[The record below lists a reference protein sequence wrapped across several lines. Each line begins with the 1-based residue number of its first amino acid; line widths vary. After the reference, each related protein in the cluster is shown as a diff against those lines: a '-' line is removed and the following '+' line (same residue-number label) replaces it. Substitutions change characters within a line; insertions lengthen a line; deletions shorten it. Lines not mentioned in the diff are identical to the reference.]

1 MASEVAVDLVVCL
14 QRIQSMVSISMC
26 GMLTCVVLVYLGGGV
41 TEVLSCA
48 TSWLG
53 AVHGGCA

>member
-1 MASEVAVDLVVCL
+1 VDLVVCL

-41 TEVLSCA
+41 TEVSLMCIFLA
-48 TSWLG
+48 WCCSWG
-53 AVHGGCA
+53 VCIA